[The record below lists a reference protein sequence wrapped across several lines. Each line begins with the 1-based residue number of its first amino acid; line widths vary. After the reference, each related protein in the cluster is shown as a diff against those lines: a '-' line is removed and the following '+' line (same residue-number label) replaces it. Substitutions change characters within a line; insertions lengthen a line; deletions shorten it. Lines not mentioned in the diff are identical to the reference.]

1 MRKTLQLTLT
11 ALVAFILTGAFA
23 EDKTSEQLNALS
35 NKFESTASEKK
46 KADFQKGIDY
56 IINSGILNE
65 AIQNGQIAP
74 DFELENALGNEVTL
88 TDLLSKGPVILV
100 WYRGGWCPY
109 CNIYLRALQQRL
121 PEIKQ
126 AGAQL
131 VAISPELP
139 SNALSTKQKHHLDFN
154 VLSDVGNQVAFRYG
168 VVFKLP
174 DYVIKHYD
182 LSFSLPEYNGDN
194 SYTLPLAATYVIDV
208 DRKVRYAY
216 LDADYRRRAPI
227 DILINVINSI

>member
-1 MRKTLQLTLT
+1 MRKSLQFTST
-11 ALVAFILTGAFA
+11 ALLILICVSALA
-23 EDKTSEQLNALS
+23 EDKTNEQLNALS
-35 NKFESTASEKK
+35 NKFEMTASEDK

-56 IINSGILNE
+56 ITNSGILSE

-74 DFELENALGNEVTL
+74 DFELEDALGNKVTL
-88 TDLLSKGPVILV
+88 SNLVSKGPVILV

-139 SNALSTKQKHHLDFN
+139 SNALSTQQKHQLNFT
-154 VLSDVGNQVAFRYG
+154 VLSDVGNQVASRYG

-174 DYVIKHYD
+174 DYVIQHYD

-194 SYTLPLAATYVIDV
+194 SYTLPLAATYIIDNE
-208 DRKVRYAY
+208 RIVRYAY
-216 LDADYRRRAPI
+216 LDADYRNRAPI
-227 DILINVINSI
+227 DTIIKVVNNL